1 MIRGLIT
8 PAAPESLAS
17 SLRYE
22 SINKITDA
30 GNPSG
35 VRDAFPSLTVF
46 SPSEYHPQ
54 IVSTARGCEG
64 DGGRAQRVRGPTPR
78 ERWRRLIVVN
88 KRSWRVAGV
97 EEHSSVDR
105 PRRRRSRS
113 LRPGITPRTI
123 HRQLLTCCSLKL
135 YSNTFDHSLNLFIP
149 SIHFAV
155 LGTFS
160 DFSQHLPKAYHKT
173 KLVGG

>member
-8 PAAPESLAS
+8 PAAPKSLAS

-22 SINKITDA
+22 SINKITGA

-35 VRDAFPSLTVF
+35 VRDAFPSFTVF
-46 SPSEYHPQ
+46 SPSEYHPHVAPSQ
-54 IVSTARGCEG
+54 CECER
-64 DGGRAQRVRGPTPR
+64 DGGRARRVREPTPH

-113 LRPGITPRTI
+113 LRPGIAPHTASRHSTTSTWCAEGCTPVSKSVRNF
-123 HRQLLTCCSLKL
+123 Q
-135 YSNTFDHSLNLFIP
+135 LFIP

-155 LGTFS
+155 FGTFS
-160 DFSQHLPKAYHKT
+160 EFTSIFAKSLS
-173 KLVGG
+173 